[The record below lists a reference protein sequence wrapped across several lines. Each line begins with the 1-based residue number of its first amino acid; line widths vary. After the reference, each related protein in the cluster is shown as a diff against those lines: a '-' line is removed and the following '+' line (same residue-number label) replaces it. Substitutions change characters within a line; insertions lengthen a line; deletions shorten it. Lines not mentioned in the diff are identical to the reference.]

1 MTAAGLARLMV
12 TRPEPQ
18 AGDWVRRLSAHG
30 LPAQAL
36 PLLAIGPAPDA
47 DAVRAM
53 AASLR
58 VGMLVMFVSPNAV
71 QQFLAALPPDWTWPA
86 GVRAGCTGP
95 GTAQALTA
103 AGVPAAAVTAPDLG
117 ESLDSEGLW
126 ARLKD
131 EDWAGRGVWIVRG
144 DGGRDWFSSTL
155 RAAGAQ
161 VHVLQAYVRGTPSW
175 TDGQRAQAEAAVND
189 PAHSCWLLSSS
200 EAVAHLG
207 LLLPQA
213 DWARARALATHPRIV
228 ARARQAGFGQVDL
241 IEPGVE
247 GVVRAVGAARAAP

>member
-1 MTAAGLARLMV
+1 MTPAGLARLMV

-18 AGDWVRRLSAHG
+18 AGDWVRRLTACG

-47 DAVRAM
+47 AAVRAM

-58 VGMLVMFVSPNAV
+58 AGTLVMFVSPNAV
-71 QQFLAALPPDWTWPA
+71 QQFLAVLPQDWIWPPW
-86 GVRAGCTGP
+86 VRAGCTGP
-95 GTAQALTA
+95 GTAQALSA
-103 AGVPAAAVTAPDLG
+103 AGVPAAMVTAPAPGD
-117 ESLDSEGLW
+117 SLDSEGLW

-131 EDWAGRGVWIVRG
+131 EDWTGREVWIVRG
-144 DGGRDWFSSTL
+144 DGGRDWLASML
-155 RAAGAQ
+155 RAAGAL
-161 VHVLQAYVRGTPSW
+161 VHVLQAYARGVPSW
-175 TDGQRAQAEAAVND
+175 TVEQWAQAEAAVND
-189 PAHSCWLLSSS
+189 PAHSGWLLSSS
-200 EAVAHLG
+200 EAVAHLSI
-207 LLLPQA
+207 LLPQA

-247 GVVRAVGAARAAP
+247 GVVRAVGAAL